1 MTRYGIIGKPLE
13 HSYSARYF
21 TEKFLREGID
31 AEYRL
36 YEVNDLSDISTLM
49 HELHGF
55 NVTYPYKQTIM
66 PLLHNIDAIA
76 REIGAVNV
84 VCQGKGYNT
93 DWIGF
98 RQSILPHLTQ
108 GDQRALVLGTG
119 GVSKAVQYALRE
131 MGIDYTLVSRREA
144 MGDGQLAMGDGQLAM
159 GYGQLAI
166 GYGQLTKEVMEAHTV
181 VVNCTPLGMYPDT
194 TSLPDIPYQHLTAK
208 HLLYDCVYNP
218 ALTAFLQKGQEQ
230 GARTVNGLDMLYAQ
244 ANAAWEIW
252 SGV

>member
-1 MTRYGIIGKPLE
+1 MRKYGIIGKPLE

-21 TEKFLREGID
+21 TEKFMREGID
-31 AEYRL
+31 ASYRL
-36 YEVNDLSDISTLM
+36 YEINDLSNIATLM

-55 NVTYPYKQTIM
+55 NVTYPYKQTII
-66 PLLHNIDAIA
+66 PHLSAIDSVAA
-76 REIGAVNV
+76 HIGAVNV

-119 GVSKAVQYALRE
+119 GVSKAVQYALQQ
-131 MGIDYTLVSRREA
+131 MGIDYTLVSRREVR
-144 MGDGQLAMGDGQLAM
+144 GERREV
-159 GYGQLAI
+159 I
-166 GYGQLTKEVMEAHTV
+166 GYGELTKEVMDAHAI
-181 VVNCTPLGMYPDT
+181 VVNCTPLGMYPDVE
-194 TSLPDIPYQHLTAK
+194 SLPDIPYQHLTVK

-218 ALTAFLQKGQEQ
+218 ACTAFLRKGQEH

-244 ANAAWEIW
+244 ADAAWEIW
-252 SGV
+252 RGDD